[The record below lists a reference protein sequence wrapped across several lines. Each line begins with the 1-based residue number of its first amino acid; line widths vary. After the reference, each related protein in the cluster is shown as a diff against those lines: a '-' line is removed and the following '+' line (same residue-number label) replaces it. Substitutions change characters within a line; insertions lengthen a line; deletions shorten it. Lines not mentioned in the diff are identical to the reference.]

1 MQQSYFLGGVTAGGF
16 RTRFSEQ
23 IQQPG
28 FYTYILKGGPGT
40 GKSTLMKRVAAAF
53 DGEPISLYHCS
64 SDESSLDAVVLEDR
78 GVVIV
83 DGTAPHV
90 FEAKYPLVSQEL
102 VNLGACLDK
111 KKMQDAGEEVRQAA
125 DENAQ
130 WHQRARQYVQAVTAL
145 HQDLTALGNHA
156 LLHQKLTGFGERL
169 AKRTLPKARGAAG
182 SISYRQLSALTASGY
197 VTQPLPPDYQITELL
212 DPLYTASDTL
222 LRKLAAQACKRGLHV
237 IASENILFPE
247 PMLEAVLL
255 PELKLVFS
263 ARTPIRQEE
272 TPNAVH
278 MHMTRF
284 YHKELLAQRKQRITF
299 DRKAA
304 LALAEEASSAIAN
317 ALTVHDRL
325 ESHYID
331 ALDFDQVSRIA
342 EDLIAQIRAR
352 S

>member
-1 MQQSYFLGGVTAGGF
+1 MQQSYFLGGATAGGF

-197 VTQPLPPDYQITELL
+197 VRSRSCWIPCIQPVIPCCG
-212 DPLYTASDTL
+212 SWR
-222 LRKLAAQACKRGLHV
+222 LRH
-237 IASENILFPE
+237 
-247 PMLEAVLL
+247 
-255 PELKLVFS
+255 
-263 ARTPIRQEE
+263 
-272 TPNAVH
+272 
-278 MHMTRF
+278 
-284 YHKELLAQRKQRITF
+284 
-299 DRKAA
+299 
-304 LALAEEASSAIAN
+304 AN
-317 ALTVHDRL
+317 VGCT
-325 ESHYID
+325 
-331 ALDFDQVSRIA
+331 
-342 EDLIAQIRAR
+342 
-352 S
+352 